1 MAGFDAGCAG
11 ADGRVILGIDPGS
24 STGLAIFRAG
34 KLAELRTVEPAGIEA
49 QIVAIKPCRVVFEDS
64 RLQSHTWATAKAMSR
79 AAAVKIARNVGQID
93 AWCSLVTAI
102 CAKHSIPAH
111 GISPKSKGAKTTAEQ
126 FEKLTG
132 WTMASN
138 QHVRDAAMCA
148 WAYRGAK

>member
-1 MAGFDAGCAG
+1 MNAET
-11 ADGRVILGIDPGS
+11 VILGIDPGAN
-24 STGLAIFRAG
+24 TGLAIFRAG

-49 QIVAIKPCRVVFEDS
+49 QIVAIKPSRVVFEDS

>member
-1 MAGFDAGCAG
+1 MT
-11 ADGRVILGIDPGS
+11 VVLGIDPGS
-24 STGLAIFRAG
+24 STGLAIFRDG
-34 KLAELRTVEPAGIEA
+34 KLAELRTVEPACIEA
-49 QIVAIKPCRVVFEDS
+49 QIVAIKPSRVVFEDS

-111 GISPKSKGAKTTAEQ
+111 GISPKAKGSKTTAEQ
-126 FEKLTG
+126 FERLTG

>member
-1 MAGFDAGCAG
+1 MNAET
-11 ADGRVILGIDPGS
+11 VILGIDPGAN
-24 STGLAIFRAG
+24 TGLAIFRAG

-49 QIVAIKPCRVVFEDS
+49 QIVAIKPSRVVFEDS

-111 GISPKSKGAKTTAEQ
+111 GISPKAKGSKTTAEQ

>member
-1 MAGFDAGCAG
+1 MG
-11 ADGRVILGIDPGS
+11 ACMTVVLGIDPGS

-34 KLAELRTVEPAGIEA
+34 KLVELRTVEPAGIEA
-49 QIVAIKPCRVVFEDS
+49 QIIAIKPSRVVFEDS

-102 CAKHSIPAH
+102 CAKYSIPAH

-138 QHVRDAAMCA
+138 QHGRDAAMCA

>member
-1 MAGFDAGCAG
+1 MT
-11 ADGRVILGIDPGS
+11 VVLGIDPGS

-49 QIVAIKPCRVVFEDS
+49 QIVAIKPSRVVFEDS

-111 GISPKSKGAKTTAEQ
+111 GISPKAKGSKTTAEQ
-126 FEKLTG
+126 FERLTG
-132 WTMASN
+132 WTCKSN
-138 QHVRDAAMCA
+138 QHERDSALVA
-148 WAYRGAK
+148 WPYRSSK